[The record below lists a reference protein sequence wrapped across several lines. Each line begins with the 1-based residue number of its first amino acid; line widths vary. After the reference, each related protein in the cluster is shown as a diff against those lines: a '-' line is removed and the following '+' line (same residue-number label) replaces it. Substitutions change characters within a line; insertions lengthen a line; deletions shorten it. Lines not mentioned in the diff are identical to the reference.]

1 MRFNKAKCEV
11 LHLCWS
17 NPRYEYRLGEELI
30 ENSPAGRDL
39 GVLMDKMLNIASSML
54 LQPRRPTVSWAAST
68 EVSVSR
74 SGVTITGRVWSCW
87 SRSRGGQ

>member
-68 EVSVSR
+68 EEYPA
-74 SGVTITGRVWSCW
+74 GRERCLSP
-87 SRSRGGQ
+87 STLPYQE

>member
-68 EVSVSR
+68 EEYPA
-74 SGVTITGRVWSCW
+74 GRE
-87 SRSRGGQ
+87 RGLSPSTLPYQE

>member
-1 MRFNKAKCEV
+1 MNQMRFNKAKCEV

-68 EVSVSR
+68 EEYPA
-74 SGVTITGRVWSCW
+74 GRE
-87 SRSRGGQ
+87 RGLSPSTLPYQE